1 MKAMRKFLLLVL
13 SLQITISM
21 MAGEKDEYFTLN
33 AGFLFSNTL
42 NATFGYER
50 ELTYG
55 NAIELTGEVGNRWQR
70 DPVCG
75 KVCNEVFWKDYY
87 WDGGLLYKHCIKK
100 YKNSNLRLRI
110 GPQFGA
116 HTGDYFFAVEGGLE
130 YNYVFP
136 SGIQFTLIQK
146 NQVSF
151 LHGDPFRNGVLIGLK
166 IPF

>member
-1 MKAMRKFLLLVL
+1 MLSFL
-13 SLQITISM
+13 ISIGA

-33 AGFLFSNTL
+33 AGFLFNNTL

-50 ELTYG
+50 ELNYG
-55 NAIELTGEVGNRWQR
+55 NAVELFGEVGNQWQR

-75 KVCNEVFWKDYY
+75 KVCNESFWKGYY
-87 WDGGLLYKHCIKK
+87 WDGGLLYKHSLKK
-100 YKNSNLRLRI
+100 FKNSNLRLRI

-116 HTGDYFFAVEGGLE
+116 HTGDYFFAVEGGFE
-130 YNYVFP
+130 YNYVFH
-136 SGIQFTLIQK
+136 SGIQFSLIQK

-151 LHGDPFRNGVLIGLK
+151 LHGDSFRNGLLIGLK